1 MQSLTMKIELLIL
14 ISILALFNTSG
25 FAQTETNIPIT
36 KHIHGRVKNL
46 TNDVSNVLIINLN
59 SDESTI
65 TDYLGV
71 FTIEAKLNDSI
82 QFTAVQY
89 QTKNIVITERI
100 YLKNSVEVNLVEN
113 VINLNE
119 VTVTPYNLSG
129 KIEQDITRLGIEPAI
144 TSSTLGLPN
153 AEVKILSQSERLLL
167 VADRGEYTRFMTIEE
182 KLKSQSLLGLFM
194 IGTIINSDKITN
206 RFSGRTEVF
215 ENMVVNDANLEL
227 EKEIIAK
234 YSKKTMSE
242 NLDIPE
248 VNIDGFLTFCMSQ
261 KGFSEISKTE
271 DMLLI
276 WEYLKSKSIEFKE

>member
-1 MQSLTMKIELLIL
+1 MKIELLIL